1 MEIGET
7 YPKIIGKFQN
17 QIKTTKTH
25 REKEREREKNIL
37 EKLKR
42 GWQWPTERI
51 SSVAQ
56 GFFFLLAEFDVK
68 RSLGFFF
75 LLPFLPIAVSLGVF
89 SERESVMKGVFG
101 LYFQTTIFN
110 F

>member
-1 MEIGET
+1 MET
-7 YPKIIGKFQN
+7 YPEITGKFQN
-17 QIKTTKTH
+17 RLKTTKAH